1 MNEVGFD
8 NIQLQELELL
18 EYGTKRLLEIE
29 GLRIFGTAKEKPRL
43 SLFNI
48 GIHPMILVR

>member
-8 NIQLQELELL
+8 NIQQQELELL

-29 GLRIFGTAKEKPRL
+29 GLNLWYSKEKT
-43 SLFNI
+43 SVISFNI
-48 GIHPMILVR
+48 EEFLYDMVR